1 MVHLKHKDF
10 KNLYLVDQVSEEDK
24 FDHQDFAEILWRII
38 NDNTLEKD
46 LTPFNI
52 GIFGK
57 WGVGKST
64 VVKLFTQI
72 LDKWNKENG
81 HRKKYKFIEFKVW
94 KFSKEALKR
103 KFIFSIGKNL
113 LGEEKLDALNTEV
126 RGQKTLSFPLL
137 YNPGALTDQLK
148 KWKKNITWS
157 VFKACFAF
165 SVLSVLIVIFLNY
178 KYSIPKII
186 NFSDFFDLILYFLI
200 CQTPTFLFY
209 ILKSINEA
217 KISIAFD
224 KYDTDEQFEEKFINL
239 VENSKETIKIIFI
252 DDLDRCPEDKV
263 IEALETIK
271 TYLDVKTCIFV
282 IACADDVIRRVVEA
296 KRIELCKEGDSADY
310 LNKFFSYTIR
320 IPPFIHQNMRD
331 YAKRIL
337 EYQNND
343 LLKLGN
349 TLDDVLEI
357 IIHNDVINPRKAISL
372 INNFSSDLE
381 VVMKREESDSS
392 KLHEGDITSNLPAL
406 AVFTVIKTDY
416 PRFYDLLI
424 RDNQLLKYILEVE
437 EGRANLLE
445 EYHKRILA
453 DIYFI
458 QDEKT
463 KSKIFDPKH
472 YGDAECEKFVS
483 FIRGIAEYIRDL
495 DNFSPFIYLDADK
508 SSYGLKTE
516 QLRNLCDYVRKEQVD
531 KVKEMLNELKGLE
544 EKKNHFE
551 KISDILIDIL
561 KSPREKKRGLKTFF
575 NIVYE
580 FIPDEENFRR
590 HIAGK
595 VMTEF
600 SEFKKEDDW
609 IEEFNIEGIMFT
621 LQYVNSTS
629 TKEGSIEIFADTL
642 AKTTKK
648 DLGIELLRAIFHYEQ
663 LVKNRSVILKISS
676 VLNRRKVQDDN
687 KDILFFS
694 LDEICNFIIELGEHE
709 KEAIGKFF
717 AGEIIDEL
725 CTKIKEIDKPEKEM
739 SAEEK
744 QKYDVVE
751 KAFDLLDEI
760 VLSKDGNVEKRIEF
774 FIKLIPTSNYYF
786 EIIKKLPDVISKIPE
801 KLIPQLLEA
810 LSKEVHLVEGEE
822 LDKLLSIIDQISTKS
837 KKPIKELNPLTSG
850 LAKIIF
856 EKFSSDDFDI
866 ATNYL
871 VKFCDGRF
879 SDDDLNIIFE
889 QLCTKL
895 NVYESMELTGKI
907 CNFMLNNSQLLT
919 PNSKNKFFDAF
930 INGIYDIK
938 TYDKQKFPNE
948 EGIRFWESAS
958 SKIIKLVPNKEKLI
972 TNISS
977 NNCLNAQIDAILL
990 EHKSILMGI
999 IRFELNK
1006 YTKESQEKLIAVL
1019 IPYLSVGV
1027 KEKIRWGI
1035 SQIYSVFKEIN
1046 LSELESQLKQNLLI
1060 NICNAIKNIDDNQ
1073 DRCKALE
1080 LLLKEGKSVSSMGQS
1095 YKDILLN
1102 EIELQFDKDRN
1113 NVLAF
1118 EGFINEFD
1126 DFAKEKQI
1134 SLCGNYLGSNA
1145 YSSTYSKKLIKR
1157 ITEDFSDIKTDGQI
1171 LPQST
1176 LKEIEKADNVN
1187 TDSAKTEELP
1197 NKKIEFIERYII
1209 GINLDERAWTFFAE
1223 LFTIL
1228 ASHLDIS
1235 TKRKLGQDCI
1245 KIIKT
1250 KEETP
1255 NVSRNRFSIINIL
1268 KSDKA
1273 FDESDIHGLF
1283 THLFTS
1289 EDRAK
1294 VELACDFFSLYY
1306 KDTKMTK
1313 DHKKS
1318 YNLVIEESIKRFESD
1333 SLRDRLI
1340 QIKS

>member
-1 MVHLKHKDF
+1 MIHLKHEDF
-10 KNLYLVDQVSEEDK
+10 KNIYLVDQVSEEDK

-64 VVKLFTQI
+64 VVKLFTKI
-72 LDKWNKENG
+72 LDKWNKEN
-81 HRKKYKFIEFKVW
+81 HTKKKYKFIEFKVW

-103 KFIFSIGKNL
+103 KFIFSIGKSL
-113 LGEEKLDALNTEV
+113 FGQKVLDEINTEV
-126 RGQKTLSFPLL
+126 RGQKTISFPLL
-137 YNPGALTDQLK
+137 SNPGFLTDQLK
-148 KWKKNITWS
+148 RWKSNISWS
-157 VFKACFAF
+157 LFRFWF
-165 SVLSVLIVIFLNY
+165 FIFLIVDVAIVFLNY
-178 KYSIPKII
+178 KFNLGWVKS
-186 NFSDFFDLILYFLI
+186 FSDIVWLLLILLVG
-200 CQTPTFLFY
+200 QTHTFLSYLF
-209 ILKSINEA
+209 KSIKEA

-224 KYDTDEQFEEKFINL
+224 KYETDEQFEEKFIDL
-239 VENSKETIKIIFI
+239 VEKSEDTIKIIFI

-296 KRIELCKEGDSADY
+296 KRKELCKEGDSADY

-337 EYQNND
+337 EHQNND
-343 LLKLGN
+343 LLKLGEV
-349 TLDDVLEI
+349 LDDVLEI
-357 IIHNDVINPRKAISL
+357 LIHNDVFNPRKAISL

-381 VVMKREESDSS
+381 VVMKREESELS
-392 KLHEGDITSNLPAL
+392 KLHEGEITSNLPAL

-424 RDNQLLKYILEVE
+424 RDNQLLKYMLEVE

-445 EYHKRILA
+445 EYHKRVLT
-453 DIYFI
+453 DIYF
-458 QDEKT
+458 DREEKT
-463 KSKIFDPKH
+463 GNKIFNPKH
-472 YGDAECEKFVS
+472 CGDDECERFALFV
-483 FIRGIAEYIRDL
+483 RGIAEYIRDL
-495 DNFSPFIYLDADK
+495 DNFSPFIYLDSDK

-531 KVKEMLNELKGLE
+531 KVKEILNELKGLE

-551 KISDILIDIL
+551 KISNILVDILR
-561 KSPREKKRGLKTFF
+561 SPREKKRGLKTFF

-580 FIPDEENFRR
+580 FIPDDENFRR

-600 SEFKKEDDW
+600 SEFKKEDNW

-642 AKTTKK
+642 VKTTKK
-648 DLGIELLRAIFHYEQ
+648 DLGIKLLKAIFHYEQ
-663 LVKNRSVILKISS
+663 LVKNRNIISKITG
-676 VLNRRKVQDDN
+676 VLYRRKVQDEN
-687 KDILFFS
+687 KELSFFS
-694 LDEICNFIIELGEHE
+694 LDEICNFIIELGEYK
-709 KEAIGKFF
+709 KEAVEKFF
-717 AGEIIDEL
+717 SGEIIDEL
-725 CTKIKEIDKPEKEM
+725 CAKIKELDKPEKDM
-739 SAEEK
+739 TAEER

-760 VLSKDGNVEKRIEF
+760 VLSKDKNIEKRIEV
-774 FIKLIPTSNYYF
+774 FIKLIPTSNYYL
-786 EIIKKLPDVISKIPE
+786 EIIKKLSNIISKIPK
-801 KLIPQLLEA
+801 KLSPQLLEA
-810 LSKEVHLVEGEE
+810 LSKEVHLVEGEDLE
-822 LDKLLSIIDQISTKS
+822 KTLSIIDQVSMKS
-837 KKPIKELNPLTSG
+837 EKPIKELNPLTSG
-850 LAKIIF
+850 LTKIIF
-856 EKFSSDDFDI
+856 EKFGSDDFNVT
-866 ATNYL
+866 TNHL

-879 SDDDLNIIFE
+879 SDGDLDIIFE

-895 NVYESMELTGKI
+895 NIYESTELTGKI
-907 CNFMLNNSQLLT
+907 CNFMLASSQILT
-919 PNSKNKFFDAF
+919 LNAKIKFFEAF
-930 INGIYDIK
+930 VNGIYDVK
-938 TYDKQKFPNE
+938 TYDKQKFPND
-948 EGIRFWESAS
+948 EGIRFWESLAS
-958 SKIIKLVPNKEKLI
+958 KVIKLVLNKEKLI
-972 TNISS
+972 TNIPL
-977 NNCLNAQIDAILL
+977 NNCLSAQVDAISL
-990 EHKSILMGI
+990 EHKSILMDI
-999 IRFELNK
+999 IRFEFNK
-1006 YTKESQEKLIAVL
+1006 YPKESQDKLIAAL
-1019 IPYLSVGV
+1019 IPYLSVGA

-1035 SQIYSVFKEIN
+1035 GQIYLVLKEVN

-1080 LLLKEGKSVSSMGQS
+1080 LLKKEGKSVSSMGQS
-1095 YKDILLN
+1095 YKEILLN

-1118 EGFINEFD
+1118 EGFISEFD
-1126 DFAKEKQI
+1126 NFSEEKHI
-1134 SLCGNYLGSNA
+1134 SLCGKYLGSDA
-1145 YSSTYSKKLIKR
+1145 YSPSYSKKLIKR
-1157 ITEDFSDIKTDGQI
+1157 ITEDFSTIKAIEQI
-1171 LPQST
+1171 LPQPILEETKKTNDVNADST
-1176 LKEIEKADNVN
+1176 Q
-1187 TDSAKTEELP
+1187 TEEP
-1197 NKKIEFIERYII
+1197 PDKKIEFIERYII

-1223 LFTIL
+1223 LFTSL
-1228 ASHLDIS
+1228 VSHLGITS
-1235 TKRKLGQDCI
+1235 KRKLGQDCI

-1250 KEETP
+1250 KEEAS
-1255 NVSRNRFSIINIL
+1255 NISRNRFSIINIL
-1268 KSDKA
+1268 KSGNA
-1273 FDESDIHGLF
+1273 FNESDVHGLF

-1289 EDRAK
+1289 EDRVK

-1306 KDTKMTK
+1306 KDTKMMR

-1318 YNLVIEESIKRFESD
+1318 YNLVIEESIKKFEND
-1333 SLRDRLI
+1333 PLRDRLI